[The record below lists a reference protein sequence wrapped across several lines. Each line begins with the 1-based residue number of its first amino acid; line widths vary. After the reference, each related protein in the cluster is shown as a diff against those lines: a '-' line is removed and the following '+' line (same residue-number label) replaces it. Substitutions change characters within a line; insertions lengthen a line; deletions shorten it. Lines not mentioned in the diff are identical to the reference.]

1 MRAVEKKRLKRRITG
16 VATSSVA
23 QGRTAS
29 SAIWLVPALCGFAV
43 GFDGYDLIVY
53 GTVIPA
59 LLQYEAWGLTAPQ
72 LGVIGSYAIIGML
85 IGALLA
91 GTVTDI
97 IGRRKALLICVTW
110 FSVFTALCGVAPSP
124 ELFSLFRFLA
134 GIGLGGLIPVATAL
148 TLEYA
153 PGSRRNIT
161 YTAMM
166 ACYNVGGLLAAGLA
180 ILLIPAF
187 GWRIMF
193 LIALVPLFIVV
204 PLGLK
209 FLPESISFLVA
220 QGRREEAETLS
231 RRFGVPLQEI
241 AKTVEKEEETA
252 VHGGKLHALKT
263 ILSRLYF
270 LRSVA
275 FWVASFFGLM
285 LIYGLSTW
293 LPGVMT
299 EAGYSVGSALSFLLL
314 FQGGA
319 VIGNLVAGGL
329 ADRYGTKMI
338 CGLFFSIAAVGIALL
353 SVNMPLILIY
363 LFAGVAGAGVF
374 AGMVLVYSYIG
385 QYYPASSRATALG
398 WAAGIG
404 RSGAI
409 VGPILGG
416 VLVGAGLAVPWGF
429 YTFALAGVIAAL
441 IIFLLPKSPVHAE
454 LEKAE
459 WM

>member
-1 MRAVEKKRLKRRITG
+1 M
-16 VATSSVA
+16 
-23 QGRTAS
+23 
-29 SAIWLVPALCGFAV
+29 VPALCGFAV

-53 GTVIPA
+53 GTVVPA
-59 LLQYEAWGLTAPQ
+59 LLEYQPWGLSPERV
-72 LGVIGSYAIIGML
+72 GVIGSYAIIGML

-110 FSVFTALCGVAPSP
+110 FSIFTAACGIAPSP
-124 ELFSLFRFLA
+124 ELFGLFRFLA

-153 PGSRRNIT
+153 PGHRRNIT

-166 ACYNVGGLLAAGLA
+166 AAYNVGGLLAAGLA
-180 ILLIPAF
+180 ILLIPSF
-187 GWRIMF
+187 GWRVMF
-193 LIALVPLFIVV
+193 LVALVPLVIVV
-204 PLGLK
+204 PLGLRY
-209 FLPESISFLVA
+209 LPESISFLVA
-220 QGRREEAETLS
+220 EGRRGEAEALS
-231 RRFGVPLQEI
+231 RRYGVPLQEV
-241 AKTVEKEEETA
+241 ARTVQREEETA
-252 VHGGKLHALKT
+252 SHEGKLHALKT
-263 ILSRLYF
+263 ILSRLYL

-275 FWVASFFGLM
+275 FWLASFCGLM

-314 FQGGA
+314 FNVGA
-319 VIGNLVAGGL
+319 IIGNLVAGGL
-329 ADRYGTKMI
+329 ADRLGTKLV

-353 SVNMPLILIY
+353 SIKMPIILIY

-374 AGMVLVYSYIG
+374 AAMVLVYAYIG

-398 WAAGIG
+398 WAAGVG
-404 RSGAI
+404 RTGAI
-409 VGPILGG
+409 LGPIIGG
-416 VLVGAGLAVPWGF
+416 LLVGAGLAVPWGF

-441 IIFLLPKSPVHAE
+441 IIFLLPRSPAHV
-454 LEKAE
+454 EKAE

>member
-1 MRAVEKKRLKRRITG
+1 MS
-16 VATSSVA
+16 TSSVA
-23 QGRTAS
+23 RGRTAS
-29 SAIWLVPALCGFAV
+29 SAIWLVPALCGVAV

-53 GTVIPA
+53 GTVVPA
-59 LLQYEAWGLTAPQ
+59 LLEYQPWGLSPERV
-72 LGVIGSYAIIGML
+72 GVIGSYAIIGML

-97 IGRRKALLICVTW
+97 IGRRKALLICVTG
-110 FSVFTALCGVAPSP
+110 FSIFTAACGIAPSP
-124 ELFSLFRFLA
+124 ELFGLFRFLA

-153 PGSRRNIT
+153 PGRRRNIT

-166 ACYNVGGLLAAGLA
+166 ASYNVGGLLAAGLA
-180 ILLIPAF
+180 ILLIPRF
-187 GWRIMF
+187 GWQIMF
-193 LIALVPLFIVV
+193 LIALVPLVIVV

-209 FLPESISFLVA
+209 YLPESISFLVA
-220 QGRREEAETLS
+220 QGRRGEAETLS
-231 RRFGVPLQEI
+231 RRFGVPLQEV
-241 AKTVEKEEETA
+241 ARTVEKEEETA
-252 VHGGKLHALKT
+252 VHEGKLHGLKT
-263 ILSRLYF
+263 ILSGLYF

-299 EAGYSVGSALSFLLL
+299 VAGYSVGSALSFLLL

-329 ADRYGTKMI
+329 ADRFGTKLI
-338 CGLFFSIAAVGIALL
+338 CGLFFSMAAVGIALL
-353 SVNMPLILIY
+353 SIKMPLVLIY

-374 AGMVLVYSYIG
+374 AAMVLVYAYIG

-398 WAAGIG
+398 WAAGVG
-404 RSGAI
+404 RTGAI
-409 VGPILGG
+409 LGPIIGG
-416 VLVGAGLAVPWGF
+416 FLVGAGLAVPWGF

-441 IIFLLPKSPVHAE
+441 IIFLLPRSPVHVE
-454 LEKAE
+454 RAE

>member
-1 MRAVEKKRLKRRITG
+1 MS
-16 VATSSVA
+16 TSSA
-23 QGRTAS
+23 ARAGTSS
-29 SAIWLVPALCGFAV
+29 SAVFWLVPALCGFAV

-53 GTVIPA
+53 GTVLPA
-59 LLQYEAWGLTAPQ
+59 LLEYQPWGLTPERAG
-72 LGVIGSYAIIGML
+72 LIGSYAVMGML

-110 FSVFTALCGVAPSP
+110 FSIFTAACGIAPSP
-124 ELFSLFRFLA
+124 EIFGLFRFLA

-153 PGSRRNIT
+153 PGHRRNIT

-180 ILLIPAF
+180 ILLIPRF
-187 GWRIMF
+187 GWQIMF

-209 FLPESISFLVA
+209 YLPESISFLVS
-220 QGRREEAETLS
+220 QNRRGEAEALS
-231 RRFGVPLQEI
+231 RRFGVPLQEV

-252 VHGGKLHALKT
+252 VHGGKLHGLKT
-263 ILSRLYF
+263 ITSRLYF

-275 FWVASFFGLM
+275 FWVASFCGLM
-285 LIYGLSTW
+285 LIYGFSTW

-329 ADRYGTKMI
+329 ADKFGTKLI
-338 CGLFFSIAAVGIALL
+338 CGLFFAIAAIGISLL
-353 SVNMPLILIY
+353 SVKMPLVLTY

-374 AGMVLVYSYIG
+374 AAMVLVYSYIG

-404 RSGAI
+404 RAGAI

-416 VLVGAGLAVPWGF
+416 FLVGAGLAVPWGF
-429 YTFALAGVIAAL
+429 YSFAIAGVVAAL
-441 IIFLLPKSPVHAE
+441 IIFLLPRSPLHASVE
-454 LEKAE
+454 RAE